1 MSSLFDGRM
10 ASNLHSNLYREAA
23 LSPLPLAFP
32 SEGFRILVEKGE
44 RGDASEEAVMNGESA
59 RHNGY
64 YTSLTRNMVIVM
76 ILVSVTPLVLISG
89 TIFYYF
95 ETSYHEKALEHLKVL
110 VRKHRRNV
118 DTFLEE
124 KLANIKVLAKSYPF
138 EQLADEKF
146 LNERLTLLQ
155 QTYGRSFVDLGVVNE
170 QGIQIAYAGPFR
182 LRKADY
188 SKAEWFKEAML
199 KDSYI
204 SDVFH
209 GLRGLPHFLIAV
221 RGEHQGQKWILRA
234 TVDFEAFNG
243 MVESIRIGSTGFAFI
258 LNHKGEFQTK
268 PRFEVMPS
276 KDIYLDFLKRRQASP
291 TEASSDDVFSVEEDD
306 EKGTRTIYLMSLLK
320 TGDWLL
326 AYQQS
331 AEDAYSVLHHARRV
345 TIAIFLLGLSGI
357 VMVTVYLARRMVR
370 RIRVADLQKE
380 MMNEQ
385 VIEAGKLASV
395 GELAAGIAHEINNPV
410 AIMMEE
416 AGWIEDLLME
426 EDLKETA
433 NLDEFKRAL
442 TQIRTQGK
450 RCKEITH
457 KLLSFARKTDP
468 VVKHIQLN
476 DLIEEV
482 VALSQQR
489 AKYANVKIVT
499 ELKEDLP
506 DVSVSPSEVQ
516 QVLLNLIN
524 NSLDAMDG
532 KGGTVEVTTR
542 IDEPYVVVDVADQGT
557 GIPQANLARVF
568 DPFFTTKPVGKGT
581 GLGLSICYGII
592 KKMGGEISVNSA
604 VGIGTTFHIR
614 IPLSKE
620 DNSES

>member
-1 MSSLFDGRM
+1 
-10 ASNLHSNLYREAA
+10 
-23 LSPLPLAFP
+23 
-32 SEGFRILVEKGE
+32 
-44 RGDASEEAVMNGESA
+44 MNGESA
-59 RHNGY
+59 RQNGY
-64 YTSLTRNMVIVM
+64 YATLTRNMVIVM
-76 ILVSVTPLVLISG
+76 ILVSVMPLVFISG

-124 KLANIKVLAKSYPF
+124 KLANLSILAKSYPF
-138 EQLADEKF
+138 EMLIDEKF
-146 LNERLTLLQ
+146 LNERLVLLQ
-155 QTYGRSFVDLGVVNE
+155 QTYGRSFVDLGVVND
-170 QGIQIAYAGPFR
+170 QGTQIAYAGPFR

-188 SKAEWFKEAML
+188 SKAEWFKEAIR
-199 KDSYI
+199 KESYI

-209 GLRGLPHFLIAV
+209 GLRGLPHFIVAV

-234 TVDFEAFNG
+234 TVDFEAFNA
-243 MVESIRIGSTGFAFI
+243 MVENIRIGSTGFAFI

-276 KDIYLDFLKRRQASP
+276 KEIYLHFLKRRQANP
-291 TEASSDDVFSVEEDD
+291 KEASSDDVFSVEEGD
-306 EKGTRTIYLMSLLK
+306 EKGSKTIYLMSLLK
-320 TGDWLL
+320 GGDWLL

-331 AEDAYSVLHHARRV
+331 AEDAYSVLHQARRV
-345 TIAIFLLGLSGI
+345 TAAIFFLGLSGI
-357 VMVTVYLARRMVR
+357 AVVTVYLARRMVR
-370 RIRVADLQKE
+370 RIREADLQKE

-416 AGWIEDLLME
+416 AGWIEDLLTE
-426 EDLKETA
+426 DDLKETA
-433 NLDEFKRAL
+433 NLEEFKRAL
-442 TQIRTQGK
+442 SQIRTQGK

-468 VVKHIQLN
+468 VVKHVQLN
-476 DLIEEV
+476 DLVEEV

-489 AKYANVKIVT
+489 ARYANVKIVT
-499 ELKEDLP
+499 NLKDDLP
-506 DVSVSPSEVQ
+506 DISVSPSEIQ

-542 IDEPYVVVDVADQGT
+542 LDKPFVVVDVADEGT
-557 GIPQANLARVF
+557 GIPQANLVRVF

-614 IPLSKE
+614 IPLSNN
-620 DNSES
+620 DDSVT